1 MTVRQ
6 ERWRTGSSGI
16 GSLPPGKRP
25 GYYRLGVL
33 ASAPVTRRWT
43 RSR

>member
-16 GSLPPGKRP
+16 GSLTPDKRP
-25 GYYRLGVL
+25 GYYRLWAL
-33 ASAPVTRRWT
+33 ASVPVTGRWT